1 MRKIAVSGGE
11 DSGMTDAPKRTP
23 LYDLHVEL
31 GGKMVDFAGWEMP
44 VQYPMGIM
52 GEHAQCREKAALFD
66 VSHMGQVLIK
76 GDGALQALEALV
88 PAALASLPE
97 GKARY
102 TFFTND
108 DGGIMDDLIVSN
120 AGSYVFVVVNAS
132 MRHQDIPHM
141 AKHLDGIT
149 VTEIFDRALVAV
161 QGPKAVDVVA
171 PLCPAA
177 ADMKFMETIMA
188 DIMGATCRV
197 SRLGYTGED
206 GYEISMP
213 ADRAEEITRAFLAH
227 EDCAP
232 AGLGA
237 RDSLRLEAGLC
248 LYGNDIDN
256 STSPIEANL
265 IWAIQKR
272 RREEGGFP
280 GAARIQH
287 EIAEGPSRKLVGIK
301 PQGRAPARQGVEVQD
316 MSGNSIGAITSG
328 GFGPTVGGPVAM
340 GYVSTGHDAPGT
352 TVNLMIR
359 GKAQP
364 ADIVSLPF
372 VQQNYK
378 R

>member
-1 MRKIAVSGGE
+1 MA
-11 DSGMTDAPKRTP
+11 DAPKRTP

-52 GEHAQCREKAALFD
+52 GEHKQCREKAALFD
-66 VSHMGQVLIK
+66 VSHMGQVILK
-76 GDGALQALEALV
+76 GENVAEKLETICPQAFTALK
-88 PAALASLPE
+88 E

-102 TFFTND
+102 SFFTNEN
-108 DGGIMDDLIVSN
+108 GGIMDDLIVSN
-120 AGSYVFVVVNAS
+120 AGDHFFVVVNAS

-141 AKHLDGIT
+141 AKHLDGVE

-161 QGPKAVDVVA
+161 QGPKAEDVVGA
-171 PLCPAA
+171 LCPAA
-177 ADMKFMETIMA
+177 RDMKFMETMVG
-188 DIMGATCRV
+188 DINGVECRI

-206 GYEISMP
+206 GYEISIP
-213 ADRAEEITRAFLAH
+213 QDKAIEVTRAFLAD
-227 EDCAP
+227 ENCEP

-256 STSPIEANL
+256 DTSPIEASL

-280 GAARIQH
+280 GADRVLRD
-287 EIAEGPSRKLVGIK
+287 IAEGTSRKLVGIK
-301 PQGRAPARQGVEVQD
+301 PEGRAPARQGVEVQ
-316 MSGNSIGAITSG
+316 SLEGESIGTITSG
-328 GFGPTVGGPVAM
+328 GFGPTVGGPVAL
-340 GYVSTGHDAPGT
+340 GYVATAQSEPGT
-352 TVNLMIR
+352 KVNLMVR
-359 GKAQP
+359 GKPQA
-364 ADIVSLPF
+364 AEIVSLPF

>member
-1 MRKIAVSGGE
+1 MA
-11 DSGMTDAPKRTP
+11 DAPKRTP

-44 VQYPMGIM
+44 VQYPLGIM
-52 GEHAQCREKAALFD
+52 GEHKQCREKAALFD
-66 VSHMGQVLIK
+66 VSHMGQVILK
-76 GDGALQALEALV
+76 GENVGEKLEALC
-88 PAALASLPE
+88 PQAFSTLKE

-102 TFFTND
+102 GFFTNEA
-108 DGGIMDDLIVSN
+108 GGIMDDLIVSN
-120 AGSYVFVVVNAS
+120 AGDHFFVVVNAS

-141 AKHLDGIT
+141 ARHLDGVEVI
-149 VTEIFDRALVAV
+149 EIFDRALVAV
-161 QGPKAVDVVA
+161 QGPKAEDVVGA
-171 PLCPAA
+171 LCPAA
-177 ADMKFMETIMA
+177 RDLKFMETTVAEIN
-188 DIMGATCRV
+188 GVTCRV

-206 GYEISMP
+206 GYEISIP
-213 ADRAEEITRAFLAH
+213 EDKAVEIARSFLAN
-227 EDCAP
+227 EDCEP

-256 STSPIEANL
+256 DTSPIEASL

-280 GAARIQH
+280 GADRILR
-287 EIAEGPSRKLVGIK
+287 EVAEGPSRKLVGLK
-301 PQGRAPARQGVEVQD
+301 PDGRAPARHGVEVQ
-316 MSGNSIGAITSG
+316 SEGGQSIGVVTSG
-328 GFGPTVGGPVAM
+328 GFGPTAGGPVAM
-340 GYVSTGHDAPGT
+340 GYVSAASAEPGT
-352 TVNLMIR
+352 KVNLMIR

-364 ADIVSLPF
+364 AEIVRLPF

>member
-1 MRKIAVSGGE
+1 MNA
-11 DSGMTDAPKRTP
+11 MTDAPKRTP

-52 GEHAQCREKAALFD
+52 GEHKHCRAKAALFD
-66 VSHMGQVLIK
+66 VSHMGQVLLK
-76 GDGALQALEALV
+76 GEGAAEKLEALV
-88 PAALASLPE
+88 PAALKALPE

-102 TFFTND
+102 TFFTNEA
-108 DGGIMDDLIVSN
+108 GGIMDDLIVAN
-120 AGSYVFVVVNAS
+120 AGSYLFVVVNAS

-141 AKHLDGIT
+141 AKHLDGID
-149 VTEIFDRALVAV
+149 VVEIFDRALIAV
-161 QGPKAVDVVA
+161 QGPAAEAVVSA
-171 PLCPAA
+171 LCPAA
-177 ADMKFMETIMA
+177 KDMTFMQTIAA
-188 DIMGATCRV
+188 DIMGAKCRI

-206 GYEISMP
+206 GYEISIP
-213 ADRAEEITRAFLAH
+213 EGDAEAIARAFLAH

-256 STSPIEANL
+256 DTSPVEASL
-265 IWAIQKR
+265 TWAMQKR

-280 GAARIQH
+280 GAARIQK
-287 EIAEGPSRKLVGIK
+287 ELAEGVARKLVGIK
-301 PQGRAPARQGVEVQD
+301 PDGRAPAREGVEIQTLAGVT
-316 MSGNSIGAITSG
+316 IGSITSG
-328 GFGPTVGGPVAM
+328 GFGPTVGAPVAM
-340 GYVSTGHDAPGT
+340 GYVQTEHSAPGEK
-352 TVNLMIR
+352 VNLIIR

-364 ADIVSLPF
+364 AEIASLPF

>member
-1 MRKIAVSGGE
+1 MA
-11 DSGMTDAPKRTP
+11 DTPKRTP

-52 GEHAQCREKAALFD
+52 GEHKHCREKAALFD
-66 VSHMGQVLIK
+66 VSHMGQVILCGENVAEK
-76 GDGALQALEALV
+76 LETLV
-88 PAALASLPE
+88 PSAMTTLAE

-102 TFFTND
+102 TFFTNP

-120 AGSYVFVVVNAS
+120 AGDHLFVVVNAS

-141 AKHLDGIT
+141 ATLEGVE

-161 QGPKAVDVVA
+161 QGPKAEDVVGA
-171 PLCPAA
+171 LCPSVRE
-177 ADMKFMETIMA
+177 MKFMETIVA
-188 DIMGATCRV
+188 PINGVECRI

-206 GYEISMP
+206 GYEISIP
-213 ADRAEEITRAFLAH
+213 EADAVAITRAFLAH
-227 EDCAP
+227 DDCEP

-256 STSPIEANL
+256 DTSPIEASL

-280 GAARIQH
+280 GAERIQR
-287 EIAEGPSRKLVGIK
+287 EIAEGTARKLVGIK
-301 PQGRAPARQGVEVQD
+301 PEGRAPARDGVEVQ
-316 MSGNSIGAITSG
+316 SEAGETIGAITSG

-340 GYVSTGHDAPGT
+340 GYVAADHAAPGT
-352 TVNLMIR
+352 KINLLIR
-359 GKAQP
+359 GKSQP
-364 ADIVSLPF
+364 AEVVALPF
-372 VQQNYK
+372 VTQNYK

>member
-1 MRKIAVSGGE
+1 
-11 DSGMTDAPKRTP
+11 MTDAPKRTP

-52 GEHAQCREKAALFD
+52 GEHKQCREKAALFD
-66 VSHMGQVLIK
+66 VSHMGQVIMR
-76 GDGALQALEALV
+76 GDDAAAKLETLV
-88 PAALASLPE
+88 PSALTALPE

-108 DGGIMDDLIVSN
+108 QGGIMDDLIVSN
-120 AGSYVFVVVNAS
+120 AGDHLFIVVNAS

-141 AKHLDGIT
+141 AALDGVE

-161 QGPKAVDVVA
+161 QGPKAEDVVGD
-171 PLCPAA
+171 LCPAVR
-177 ADMKFMETIMA
+177 DLKFMETIVA
-188 DIMGATCRV
+188 NIMGAECRV

-206 GYEISMP
+206 GYEISIP

-227 EDCAP
+227 EDCEP

-256 STSPIEANL
+256 DTSPIEASL

-280 GAARIQH
+280 GAERILRD
-287 EIAEGPSRKLVGIK
+287 IAEGTARKLVGIK
-301 PQGRAPARQGVEVQD
+301 PLGRAPARQGVEVQ
-316 MSGNSIGAITSG
+316 SEAGETIGAITSG
-328 GFGPTVGGPVAM
+328 SFGPTVGGPVAM
-340 GYVSTGHDAPGT
+340 GYVSTEHATPGT
-352 TVNLMIR
+352 KINLVIR
-359 GKAQP
+359 GKSQP
-364 ADIVSLPF
+364 AEVAPLPF
-372 VQQNYK
+372 VTQNYK